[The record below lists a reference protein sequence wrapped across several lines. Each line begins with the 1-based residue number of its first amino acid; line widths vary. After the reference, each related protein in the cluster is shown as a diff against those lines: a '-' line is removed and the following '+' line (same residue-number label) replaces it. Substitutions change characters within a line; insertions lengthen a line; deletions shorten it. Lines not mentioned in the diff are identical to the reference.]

1 VALASTPPPPPA
13 IVQPAPY
20 EISYGVVRG
29 VAAPGTVRLVVKADG
44 RLVRSLPLEQGSFT
58 VTAPLPLGE
67 TTVRVETIDRRGR
80 RSGRSVPHVLVLPAA
95 ARPRL
100 LPARVDP
107 VLERGLRRLVTG
119 FPGTSALYVQSL
131 TSGAGAS
138 WNADASFPAASTL
151 KLAIAVTALARVHG
165 SPERGSRLDSLLRQ
179 MLVYSDNAAA
189 NEVERYFAGSTSG
202 GSALVN
208 ALMRSIGLQD
218 SEMYGGY
225 EIGTRS
231 VSGHGAGIPTRVDE
245 QPSWGRGKRTTAHD
259 LAHLA
264 RAVWLA
270 GAGKGP
276 LRRAQPGFTPADA
289 RYLLYVF
296 ARVRDPGKLD
306 RVVRNVPGVTVAHK
320 AGWLGVARHDAGLV
334 FWRGGVFVAAVMTY
348 RSSGAGSSSDVLA
361 GRVASVAL
369 QRFRG

>member
-1 VALASTPPPPPA
+1 M
-13 IVQPAPY
+13 QPAPY

-29 VAAPGTVRLVVKADG
+29 VAAPGTVRLVVKANG
-44 RLVRSLPLEQGSFT
+44 RLVRSLPLERRSFT

-67 TTVRVETIDRRGR
+67 ATVRVETVDRRGR
-80 RSGRSVPHVLVLPAA
+80 RAGRTIRHVLVLPAA

-100 LPARVDP
+100 LPAWVDAG
-107 VLERGLRRLVTG
+107 LEHGLRRLAQG
-119 FPGTSALYVQSL
+119 FQGTSAFYVQSL
-131 TSGAGAS
+131 TTGAGAS
-138 WNADASFPAASTL
+138 WNADATFPAASTL
-151 KLAIAVTALARVHG
+151 KLAIAVTALARVEG
-165 SPERGSRLDSLLRQ
+165 RPERGSRLDSLLRQ
-179 MLVYSDNAAA
+179 MLVYSDNASA
-189 NEVERYFAGSTSG
+189 NAVERYFAGSTSG
-202 GSALVN
+202 GSAFVN
-208 ALMRSIGLQD
+208 TLMRSIGLVD

-225 EIGTRS
+225 AIGTRS

-245 QPSWGRGKRTTAHD
+245 QPSWGRGKRTSAHD

-289 RYLLYVF
+289 RYLLYVL
-296 ARVRDPGKLD
+296 AHVRDPRKLD
-306 RVVRNVPGVTVAHK
+306 RVVGRVPGVTVAHK

-348 RSSGAGSSSDVLA
+348 RSSGAGTSSDVLA
-361 GRVASVAL
+361 GRVASAAL
-369 QRFRG
+369 RRFRG